1 MESFS
6 IPECESAVP
15 RRTALPAWLPAVA
28 AIGVVT
34 AAGFVT
40 GHVVPL
46 FGPAVMAI
54 LLGMLASTM
63 WQPSRGFAHDAAQL
77 GHLSLKVAIVLLGA
91 SVDLLY
97 VARVAGGSLLVMLG
111 TLAIGL
117 FGIWQIGHL
126 LGVQP
131 RLRSLLTAGTTICG
145 ASAIAAVAPAV
156 EAAPLDV
163 SYAISVVFLFNIAA
177 VILFPAI
184 GHLFHFGTQTFAVWA
199 GTAVND
205 TSSVL
210 AAGYAFGSGAAAYAA
225 VVKLARTVMILPVT
239 LGLAMLASHW
249 GGSGSEQ
256 EDLARREK
264 VAAAQAIRRSL
275 PWFVVLFVV
284 ASAAYT
290 VHLWPRAIARD
301 AAHAAQIGTVIALAA
316 IGLSTDVRHL
326 VRAGHRPVLLGLSGW
341 VLVAV
346 ASLTLQGVAH
356 LLGG

>member
-1 MESFS
+1 MELFS
-6 IPECESAVP
+6 EAEVGNVTL
-15 RRTALPAWLPAVA
+15 RRSALPTWLPVLAV
-28 AIGVVT
+28 IGLVT
-34 AAGFVT
+34 AAGFAT
-40 GHVVPL
+40 GHFVPL

-54 LLGMLASTM
+54 LLGMLASTV
-63 WQPSRGFAHDAAQL
+63 WQPSRAFTHESARL
-77 GHLSLKVAIVLLGA
+77 GHLTLKVAIVLLGA

-117 FGIWQIGHL
+117 FGIWQLGHL

-156 EAAPLDV
+156 EAASLDV
-163 SYAISVVFLFNIAA
+163 GYAISVVFLFNIAA

-184 GHLFHFGTQTFAVWA
+184 GHLFHFSSQTFAIWA

-239 LGLAMLASHW
+239 LGLALLAARW
-249 GGSGSEQ
+249 SEAGNGDG
-256 EDLARREK
+256 EIVEREK
-264 VAAAQAIRRSL
+264 VAAVQAIRRSL

-326 VRAGHRPVLLGLSGW
+326 VRAGHRPVLLGLFGW

-346 ASLTLQGVAH
+346 TSLTLQGLTH

>member
-1 MESFS
+1 MEFFR
-6 IPECESAVP
+6 ETEVDSAT
-15 RRTALPAWLPAVA
+15 RRRIAFPTWLPAL
-28 AIGVVT
+28 VVT
-34 AAGFVT
+34 AAIAAAGFAL
-40 GHVVPL
+40 GRSVPL

-54 LLGMLASTM
+54 LLGMLASTF
-63 WQPSRGFAHDAAQL
+63 WQPSRAFTHESAQL

-111 TLAIGL
+111 TLTIGL

-163 SYAISVVFLFNIAA
+163 GYAISVVFLFNIAA
-177 VILFPAI
+177 VIIFPAI
-184 GHLFHFGTQTFAVWA
+184 GHLFHFSSQTFAVWA

-239 LGLAMLASHW
+239 LGLAMLASRW
-249 GGSGSEQ
+249 SESSSSHG
-256 EDLARREK
+256 EIVAREK
-264 VAAAQAIRRSL
+264 LAVVQAIRRSL
-275 PWFVVLFVV
+275 PWFVVLFVI

-290 VHLWPRAIARD
+290 VHLWPQAIAHD

-316 IGLSTDVRHL
+316 IGLSTDVRQL
-326 VRAGHRPVLLGLSGW
+326 VRAGHRPVLLGLCGW
-341 VLVAV
+341 LLVAV
-346 ASLTLQGVAH
+346 TSLALQGLAH
-356 LLGG
+356 MLSI